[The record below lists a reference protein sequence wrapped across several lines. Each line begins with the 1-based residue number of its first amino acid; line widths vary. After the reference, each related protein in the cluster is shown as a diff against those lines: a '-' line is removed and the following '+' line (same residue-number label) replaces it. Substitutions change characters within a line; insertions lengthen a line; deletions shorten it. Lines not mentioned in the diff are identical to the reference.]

1 MPAFACAAAAS
12 TPPATDTMF
21 VIRMAL
27 REMRW
32 AWRRLLFF
40 FLCLAIGV
48 ASIVTLRSVVQGVR
62 VTLRAE
68 ARTLLGA
75 DLALSTSREWEG
87 AGREA
92 IERLAAR
99 YPVRRRSVQTETMT
113 MVRPADAAKA
123 VSRLVEVVGVDR
135 AYPLYGSPVLEGGR
149 PYGFGLLEGR
159 GILVRPEL
167 LAQLGVAAGDDLI
180 IGNTRFTIRGVVDAE
195 PGRRA
200 GGFSFGTRV
209 FVDARDLEAAGLLG
223 FGSRVTRRLLLAL
236 PDADAERLA
245 RDLRAALRDRFVS
258 VRTAR
263 SAEDEVGR
271 DLERAENYVS
281 LAGLIV
287 VVLGGVG
294 VWSVIRVFVQQ
305 KLRSVA
311 VLKCVGASSGQILAV
326 YMAQVALMG
335 LTGSAVG
342 IGLAAAAIAGVRP
355 MVADVTG
362 LDAAVGLTI
371 SAAAQGASIG
381 LLVAVLFALTPL
393 LEIRHVRPSLLLRAS
408 EPSRPTRDAAWYA
421 SALGIGVLLVA
432 VAAWQAG
439 SWRVGA
445 VLSGGFA
452 AVSLVLAGA
461 GLLLVRVLR
470 PLQRSRRL
478 AVRYAAR
485 RIGRPGSQ
493 VRPTLLAVG
502 LGVFLVLGVRLLQD
516 DVLRAAAVTMRPGSP
531 DMFLIDVQPDQVEG
545 VRAMIRESATGS
557 EPVLIPVLRARI
569 TAIRGRETHLE
580 GYEDVRARGR
590 GLGREYVVT
599 YRAGLAANERLTAGE
614 FWPQSAAGVHVSVE
628 QGLADR
634 EGLRPGDRIRFD
646 ILGRPIEATVAGIRS
661 VDWGDVRAGGF
672 MFVFRP
678 GALESAPRTYI
689 APVTGPPEALARAR
703 FQRDV
708 SARFA
713 NVSVVDVREIL
724 EGVSRVVRNVT
735 LAVSVVG
742 SLVVV
747 SGILILVGSISMTR
761 FQRMYETAILKTVGA
776 TSGQVAAMILVEY
789 GLVGLAAGAVG
800 SAGALGLSWAV
811 ARYVLDLSWTPALGV
826 AAAAV
831 AATVVLVAAVGVAAS
846 LDVLRRRPLAT
857 LRAE

>member
-1 MPAFACAAAAS
+1 
-12 TPPATDTMF
+12 MF
-21 VIRMAL
+21 VIRMAW

-32 AWRRLLFF
+32 GWRRLLFF

-48 ASIVTLRSVVQGVR
+48 ASMVTLRSVVQGVR

-68 ARTLLGA
+68 SRTLLGA
-75 DLALSTSREWEG
+75 DLALSSSRDW
-87 AGREA
+87 ADADRRT
-92 IERLAAR
+92 IDRLAAR
-99 YPVRRRSVQTETMT
+99 HPVRSRSEQIETTT
-113 MVRPADAAKA
+113 MVRPADSAKA

-135 AYPLYGSPVLEGGR
+135 AYPLYGSPILQGGR
-149 PYGFGLLEGR
+149 PYGFGLVEGR

-167 LAQLGVAAGDDLI
+167 LAQLDVAVGDGLVI
-180 IGNTRFTIRGVVDAE
+180 ANERFTIRGVVDAE

-209 FVDARDLEAAGLLG
+209 FVDARDLEASGLLG

-236 PDADAERLA
+236 PESEAQRLA
-245 RDLRAALRDRFVS
+245 RDLRGALRDGFVS
-258 VRTAR
+258 VRTSR
-263 SAEDEVGR
+263 STEDQIGR
-271 DLERAENYVS
+271 DLERAEDYVS

-287 VVLGGVG
+287 VILGGVG
-294 VWSVIRVFVQQ
+294 VWSVVRVFVQQ

-311 VLKCVGASSGQILAV
+311 VLKCVGASSRQILAV

-335 LTGSAVG
+335 LTGSGVG
-342 IGLAAAAIAGVRP
+342 IVVAAVAVAGLRP
-355 MVADVTG
+355 LVVDVTG
-362 LDAAVGLTI
+362 LDAALGLTA
-371 SAAAQGASIG
+371 SAAGQGAAIG
-381 LLVAVLFALTPL
+381 LLVALLFALVPL
-393 LEIRHVRPSLLLRAS
+393 LDIRHVRPSLLLRAS
-408 EPSRPTRDAAWYA
+408 EPSRPRRDAVWYA

-445 VLSGGFA
+445 ILSGGFA

-461 GLLLVRVLR
+461 GLVLVRAMR

-493 VRPTLLAVG
+493 VRPILLAVG
-502 LGVFLVLGVRLLQD
+502 IGVFLVLGVRLLQD
-516 DVLRAAAVTMRPGSP
+516 DLLRAAAVTLRPGSP
-531 DMFLIDVQPDQVEG
+531 DMFLIDVQPDQVDG
-545 VRAMIRESATGS
+545 VRALLRDAVTGPA
-557 EPVLIPVLRARI
+557 PVLVPVLRARI
-569 TAIRGRETHLE
+569 TAIHGRETRLD
-580 GYEDVRARGR
+580 GYEDVRGRGR

-599 YRAGLAANERLTAGE
+599 YRATLAANERLTAGE
-614 FWPQSAAGVHVSVE
+614 FWPPSAAGAQVSIE
-628 QGLADR
+628 QGLAER
-634 EGLRPGDRIRFD
+634 ERLRPGDRIRFD
-646 ILGRPIEATVAGIRS
+646 VLGRAIEATVASIRT
-661 VDWGDVRAGGF
+661 VDWADARAGGF

-678 GALESAPRTYI
+678 GVLESAPRTFI
-689 APVTGPPEALARAR
+689 APVTGPPDSRARAR

-713 NVSVVDVREIL
+713 NVSVVDIREIL
-724 EGVSRVVRNVT
+724 ASVARVVRSVT
-735 LAVSVVG
+735 LAVTVVG
-742 SLVVV
+742 SLVLA

-776 TSGQVAAMILVEY
+776 TTGQVAALILVEY
-789 GLVGLAAGAVG
+789 GLVGVAAGVVG
-800 SAGALGLSWAV
+800 SAGALGLSWTV
-811 ARYVLDLSWTPALGV
+811 ARHVFDLPWTPDLGV

-831 AATVVLVAAVGVAAS
+831 AATGLVVAAVGVAAS
-846 LDVLRRRPLAT
+846 VDVLRRRPLAT